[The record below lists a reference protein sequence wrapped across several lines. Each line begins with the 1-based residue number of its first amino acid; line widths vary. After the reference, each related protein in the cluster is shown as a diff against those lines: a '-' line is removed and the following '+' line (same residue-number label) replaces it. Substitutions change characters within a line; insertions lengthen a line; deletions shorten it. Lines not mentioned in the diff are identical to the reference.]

1 MDAGPRLA
9 EGTRVILE
17 RGTVVLLSLD
27 PTQRPEQRGTRPCVL
42 VSDPEVVADQR
53 FPLLAVV
60 PVTGRPATGALYPRL
75 ASGRSGLTRESCALV
90 DHLRSVDK
98 RRVGRVY
105 GAVSAE
111 ELRAIDDG
119 LLLFLGLQDGACEQ
133 ESGDAVP
140 RDSAIG
146 LGMVLPGLPVYWFWS
161 RKA

>member
-1 MDAGPRLA
+1 
-9 EGTRVILE
+9 VILE

-27 PTQRPEQRGTRPCVL
+27 PSQGHEQRGTRPCVL

-60 PVTGRPATGALYPRL
+60 PVTGTPATGALYPRL
-75 ASGRSGLTRESCALV
+75 ESGRSGLTRESYALV

-98 RRVGRVY
+98 RRVRRLY

-119 LLLFLGLQDGACEQ
+119 LLLFLGLQDGASREQ
-133 ESGDAVP
+133 ESGGPED
-140 RDSAIG
+140 DGIDQ
-146 LGMVLPGLPVYWFWS
+146 
-161 RKA
+161 